1 MFLKLASSSYKQST
15 ALITGFYASQLLC
28 LYRRN
33 QRLGFDVGR
42 CYYSKYV
49 LSTSHAVHRNVQ
61 QYLLTPEGQQR
72 SILPKVSKFGCP
84 FKKSKRDAVVP
95 QSQSQLQSLVDREYK
110 DLLASDPGYKQYERY
125 FEIPKSYP
133 SDGAYNV
140 NHQPAADATKS
151 APAQQP
157 EVSSTEPEVELTAEE
172 KQDEA
177 IDLAI
182 RQLAQI
188 VGELEYQLGVDS
200 MLLGNLDD
208 AIDHFVMS
216 TNQNHPGGIFNL
228 A

>member
-1 MFLKLASSSYKQST
+1 MFLNLASSSSKQST

-110 DLLASDPGYKQYERY
+110 DLLASDPGYKQYERF
-125 FEIPKSYP
+125 FESPKSYP
-133 SDGAYNV
+133 SDGVYNI
-140 NHQPAADATKS
+140 NHQPKAEATKS
-151 APAQQP
+151 APAQQA
-157 EVSSTEPEVELTAEE
+157 EPELEPTAEE

-177 IDLAI
+177 IDSAI

-216 TNQNHPGGIFNL
+216 TNHNHPGGIFNL